1 MIKLTRLPNPTGAL
15 FHNTYK
21 VSGTLTYQEVS
32 AFEIGL
38 RDCFGQD
45 SESVKALMLTTV
57 EDASPTD
64 LTDDD
69 IRALQAERDDLKR
82 KYENVSLYAEQMDEE
97 LGAQKEAARLFE
109 VQANL
114 ERQACLNANQEW
126 ATEQRKHVETQK
138 ELDRVTGALHLE
150 QKAHDETKQTLG
162 RSAMKCGDLIRA
174 VREYAD
180 KHAKF
185 GTACHE
191 GHVIAEDLF
200 EILRTTVLDNE

>member
-1 MIKLTRLPNPTGAL
+1 MIKFTRLPNPTGAL

-45 SESVKALMLTTV
+45 SEPVKALMLTTV
-57 EDASPTD
+57 EDAGPTD

-69 IRALQAERDDLKR
+69 INELQRRCDILETAANATTLEVNRLLEANK
-82 KYENVSLYAEQMDEE
+82 NAW
-97 LGAQKEAARLFE
+97 EAAG
-109 VQANL
+109 L

-162 RSAMKCGDLIRA
+162 RSAMKFGDLIQA

>member
-38 RDCFGQD
+38 RDCFGKD
-45 SESVKALMLTTV
+45 SEPVKALMLTTV
-57 EDASPTD
+57 EDAGPTD
-64 LTDDD
+64 LTDED
-69 IRALQAERDDLKR
+69 INELQRRCDILETAANTTTLE
-82 KYENVSLYAEQMDEE
+82 VSRLLESNKHAW
-97 LGAQKEAARLFE
+97 EAAG
-109 VQANL
+109 L
-114 ERQACLNANQEW
+114 ERQACINANQEW
-126 ATEQRKHVETQK
+126 AAEQRKHAETQK

-150 QKAHDETKQTLG
+150 QKSHDDTKQTLG
-162 RSAMKCGDLIRA
+162 RSAMKFGDLIRA